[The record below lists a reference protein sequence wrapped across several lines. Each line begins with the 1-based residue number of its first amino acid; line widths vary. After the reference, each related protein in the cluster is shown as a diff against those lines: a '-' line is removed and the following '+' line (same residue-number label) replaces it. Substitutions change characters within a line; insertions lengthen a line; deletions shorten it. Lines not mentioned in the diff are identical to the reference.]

1 MKVIAIANQK
11 GGVSK
16 TSSACA
22 FAAGLKRKGY
32 RVLAVDMDPQGNLS
46 DHVAADSDN
55 DTTIY
60 ELLKLIATPEA
71 VIQHLDVFDI
81 IPANIELAAAELEI
95 TQTGKEHRLREVL
108 SPIAGLYDYVVIDT
122 PPSLGTLTIMA
133 FTFADEIIIPSNAQI
148 FSTKGITKLKD
159 TIDNV
164 RKYTNP
170 NIKIAGILLT
180 AYNPR
185 TKLSQAMRL
194 TTEMLC
200 ETFKAPLF
208 QTTIRVATAMG
219 EAQAFQ
225 QDIFSY
231 DAKSTVAQDYIAV
244 VDEFIKME
252 GLTK

>member
-32 RVLAVDMDPQGNLS
+32 RVLAIDMDPQGNLS
-46 DHVAADSDN
+46 DHVAADSDT
-55 DTTIY
+55 DTTIF
-60 ELLKLIATPEA
+60 ELLKLNATPDA

-81 IPANIELAAAELEI
+81 IPANIELAAAETEI
-95 TQTGKEHRLREVL
+95 TQTGKEYRLREVL
-108 SPIAGLYDYVVIDT
+108 TPIAGLYDFVVIDT

-133 FTFADEIIIPSNAQI
+133 FTFADTIIIPSNAQM

-164 RKYTNP
+164 KRYTNP

-185 TKLSQAMRL
+185 TKLSQAMRE

-200 ETFKAPLF
+200 ETFNAPLF
-208 QTTIRVATAMG
+208 STTIRVATAMG
-219 EAQAFQ
+219 EAQASQ

-231 DAKSTVAQDYIAV
+231 DFKSTVAQDYITV
-244 VDEFIKME
+244 IDEFLKME
-252 GLTK
+252 EIGK